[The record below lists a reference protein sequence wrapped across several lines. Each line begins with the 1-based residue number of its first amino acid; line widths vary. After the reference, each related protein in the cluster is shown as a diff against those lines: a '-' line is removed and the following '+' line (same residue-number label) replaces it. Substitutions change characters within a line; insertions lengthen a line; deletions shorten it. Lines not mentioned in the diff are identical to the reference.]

1 MTGGDDEVALTP
13 GWVTRVKCDFTA
25 VLWASLVFFSL
36 VFAASD
42 WIWVRGG
49 GVVGLEVQKSWLP
62 LQSWW
67 GKASFPFCSPL
78 MRVFVSLS
86 TLFFSRWLWS
96 RSWLISYNL
105 PPPSHAT
112 RTWNICSL
120 GPFKILSRELSFS
133 DRSCCCL
140 ADSGAPVG
148 FSLVVGICRQ

>member
-25 VLWASLVFFSL
+25 VLWASRVFFSL

-49 GVVGLEVQKSWLP
+49 GVVGLEVQKSRLP

-86 TLFFSRWLWS
+86 TLFFSRWLLRQRVS
-96 RSWLISYNL
+96 LVIDFGLICHLRHMWLEPETSARWDPL
-105 PPPSHAT
+105 
-112 RTWNICSL
+112 R
-120 GPFKILSRELSFS
+120 F
-133 DRSCCCL
+133 CL
-140 ADSGAPVG
+140 ASFHFRSLLLL
-148 FSLVVGICRQ
+148 FSRQRSFCWF